1 MNLSFDRGVLGWETK
16 GVEANGVEDVEAFHS
31 LVAGE
36 RVGRRLHIPVTNVQ
50 VAGGVRPHGE
60 QVVAGFGSLGQVCG
74 VEAERLPVRLPARL
88 NLARIVSL
96 QTIV

>member
-1 MNLSFDRGVLGWETK
+1 MNLSLDRGVLRWQAEGI
-16 GVEANGVEDVEAFHS
+16 EANGVEDVEAFHS

-36 RVGRRLHIPVTNVQ
+36 RVGRRLHIPVADVKI
-50 VAGGVRPHGE
+50 AGWIRPHGE

-96 QTIV
+96 